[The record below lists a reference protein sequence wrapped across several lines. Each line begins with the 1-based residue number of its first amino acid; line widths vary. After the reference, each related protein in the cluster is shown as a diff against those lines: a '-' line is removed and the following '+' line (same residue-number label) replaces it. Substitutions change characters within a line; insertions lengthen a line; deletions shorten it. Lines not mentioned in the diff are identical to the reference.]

1 MSTPTNGNSDRALAE
16 RLVAVTS
23 RLQRRLRLSYHV
35 TRLTPARLSAL
46 SVIVNDGPCT
56 GGQIA
61 QAEQVTAPTI
71 TRILDGLEESGF
83 ITRRPSRQDRR
94 IVEVQAT
101 DAGRTAFAEATAAQ
115 VARLAE
121 DLGHLDSNERDLL
134 VDALSIL
141 ERFKKLGRP
150 RA

>member
-1 MSTPTNGNSDRALAE
+1 MSSPAGVDAAQELAG
-16 RLVAVTS
+16 RLVALTG

-46 SVIVNDGPCT
+46 SIIVTEGPCA

-61 QAEQVTAPTI
+61 QAEQVSAATI

-83 ITRRPSRQDRR
+83 ITRRPSKRDRR

-101 DAGRTAFAEATAAQ
+101 DAGRAAFAEARAAQ
-115 VARLAE
+115 VARLAK
-121 DLGHLDSNERDLL
+121 DLGHLDSDERGL
-134 VDALSIL
+134 VAGALRIL
-141 ERFKKLGRP
+141 ERSERGE
-150 RA
+150 